1 MKKVWQ
7 GIMVVE
13 DVLEIQATKLS
24 AVFVGKRFE
33 AKIFYMI
40 KAIQKMWTWSIFFK
54 IDNKIYCLDYG

>member
-1 MKKVWQ
+1 M
-7 GIMVVE
+7 MVVE

-40 KAIQKMWTWSIFFK
+40 KAIQKM
-54 IDNKIYCLDYG
+54 